1 MCLVLE
7 PLEAIIDDAPVEIL
21 KYLLKQ
27 IAKVLTKAKSST
39 KEEEKGALKAFVMN
53 KGLKKIQSLESNPT
67 IKLLIDEIIGLYP
80 QDIVQFYSPNYQE
93 ALISK
98 V

>member
-1 MCLVLE
+1 M
-7 PLEAIIDDAPVEIL
+7 
-21 KYLLKQ
+21 
-27 IAKVLTKAKSST
+27 
-39 KEEEKGALKAFVMN
+39 KAFVMN
-53 KGLKKIQSLESNPT
+53 KGLKKIQSLEANPN